1 MTIKDK
7 GVAFAARFLS
17 TLSPADQPATSS
29 VGGEVIGLLRVI
41 ILKNKLVVPGRVE
54 LPTHPC
60 EGYVITVSP
69 QN

>member
-1 MTIKDK
+1 ML
-7 GVAFAARFLS
+7 FLLPL
-17 TLSPADQPATSS
+17 TRGFRLDIFRRGRGYWIASS
-29 VGGEVIGLLRVI
+29 HYIE
-41 ILKNKLVVPGRVE
+41 NKLVVPGRVE

>member
-1 MTIKDK
+1 ML
-7 GVAFAARFLS
+7 FLLPLTRHFVS
-17 TLSPADQPATSS
+17 TSS